1 MIETF
6 LIELDKLIQYPRFI
20 QVEKEVV
27 VEKEVD
33 RPVLVPTKDS
43 VAVRSEIALSLLVEK
58 LVKEIRRIQE

>member
-27 VEKEVD
+27 IEKEVD

-43 VAVRSEIALSLLVEK
+43 VAVRS
-58 LVKEIRRIQE
+58 

>member
-20 QVEKEVV
+20 QVEKQVV
-27 VEKEVD
+27 VEKEID

-43 VAVRSEIALSLLVEK
+43 VAVRS
-58 LVKEIRRIQE
+58 